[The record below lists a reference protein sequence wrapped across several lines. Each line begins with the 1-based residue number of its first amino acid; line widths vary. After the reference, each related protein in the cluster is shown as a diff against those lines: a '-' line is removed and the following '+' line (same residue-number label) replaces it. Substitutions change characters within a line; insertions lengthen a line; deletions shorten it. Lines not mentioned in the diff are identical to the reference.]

1 MVENIVRSLSE
12 RKKSQETPITSE
24 VYVEE
29 IMRAAK
35 QVARPVVFAVSII
48 TIVYLPILTL
58 QGIEG
63 KMFGPMAQTVSFAIL
78 GAFLLSLTYLPMMSA
93 LVISKKMKHKA
104 TISDKMMNVL
114 ERWYQHALEKV
125 LQFKTEVTAHDG
137 CAPVQTDSDEFAAGQ
152 LAI

>member
-1 MVENIVRSLSE
+1 
-12 RKKSQETPITSE
+12 
-24 VYVEE
+24 
-29 IMRAAK
+29 
-35 QVARPVVFAVSII
+35 
-48 TIVYLPILTL
+48 
-58 QGIEG
+58 
-63 KMFGPMAQTVSFAIL
+63 
-78 GAFLLSLTYLPMMSA
+78 
-93 LVISKKMKHKA
+93 MKHKA